1 LLERGGKMLRIIADI
16 RIKNQ
21 PHWMVNL
28 EIRKVALRLLQEKL
42 RGYNPYISIPLQVES
57 PVEVG

>member
-1 LLERGGKMLRIIADI
+1 MLRIIADI